1 MEIAVDLYALVQ
13 AAGDAIIVA
22 DVEGR
27 IVLWNPA
34 VERLFGFTAT
44 EAVGSLLDLIISARF
59 RERHWRGYQTVMQ
72 TGQTRYGSQVLRV
85 PALRKD
91 GQRVSIAF
99 TVALLHTPAGGLTG
113 RVMRPGGRWRCPADQ
128 RACHLSAVLGSP
140 RCEAW
145 APRKSDL
152 RPLTGFVRTSGCRTG
167 GYTARSSAVKNPG
180 RTWSRD
186 HAKSWTATAR
196 STRRFSASGSDGYAA
211 RALAKSVAPPSGG
224 TIRADSSEQSEGTGL
239 NDESLCQSWLPL

>member
-140 RCEAW
+140 RCEATPSNVRQVRDFW
-145 APRKSDL
+145 
-152 RPLTGFVRTSGCRTG
+152 TGLLGL
-167 GYTARSSAVKNPG
+167 
-180 RTWSRD
+180 
-186 HAKSWTATAR
+186 
-196 STRRFSASGSDGYAA
+196 SASEHQAATGSAYPEIDAG
-211 RALAKSVAPPSGG
+211 
-224 TIRADSSEQSEGTGL
+224 
-239 NDESLCQSWLPL
+239 

>member
-34 VERLFGFTAT
+34 AERLFGFTAT
-44 EAVGSLLDLIISARF
+44 EAVGSLLDLIIPARF
-59 RERHWRGYQTVMQ
+59 WERHWRGCQTVMQTGQTRYGSQVLRVPALRCQTVMQ

-140 RCEAW
+140 RCEATPSHVRQVRDFW
-145 APRKSDL
+145 
-152 RPLTGFVRTSGCRTG
+152 TGLLGLSASEHQAATG
-167 GYTARSSAVKNPG
+167 SAYPEIDAGEPSQRCDGVALG
-180 RTWSRD
+180 
-186 HAKSWTATAR
+186 ATATH
-196 STRRFSASGSDGYAA
+196 
-211 RALAKSVAPPSGG
+211 
-224 TIRADSSEQSEGTGL
+224 
-239 NDESLCQSWLPL
+239 

>member
-34 VERLFGFTAT
+34 AERLFGFTAT
-44 EAVGSLLDLIISARF
+44 EAVGSLLDLIIPARF

-113 RVMRPGGRWRCPADQ
+113 IAAIVRDDTERWQAEQAVRQRLATLEGR
-128 RACHLSAVLGSP
+128 
-140 RCEAW
+140 EA
-145 APRKSDL
+145 
-152 RPLTGFVRTSGCRTG
+152 
-167 GYTARSSAVKNPG
+167 
-180 RTWSRD
+180 
-186 HAKSWTATAR
+186 
-196 STRRFSASGSDGYAA
+196 ST
-211 RALAKSVAPPSGG
+211 
-224 TIRADSSEQSEGTGL
+224 
-239 NDESLCQSWLPL
+239 